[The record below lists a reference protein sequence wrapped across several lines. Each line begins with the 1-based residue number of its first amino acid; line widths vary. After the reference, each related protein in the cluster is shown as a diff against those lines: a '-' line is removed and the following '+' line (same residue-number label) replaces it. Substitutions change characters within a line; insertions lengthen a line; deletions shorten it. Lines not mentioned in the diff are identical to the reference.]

1 MGKKNIVIAVS
12 SISGGGKST
21 VVHKLVE
28 LLDNSV
34 ALFFDDYETP
44 DTYPKNPAVLLD
56 RGADFNVIKSPLLAQ
71 HLYALKSGQPVIH
84 PKTGKAVPPAKHI
97 IFEGPL
103 GRAQHE
109 TGQYI
114 DFLVFIDTPLEVGLA
129 RRLSRGISGKE
140 CEKMSREDL
149 TKQLKSIDW
158 LAENYLAWMRRSYLV
173 QLDTVKP
180 ASDLILNWEQS
191 PDDLAKAIIN
201 ALAEAK
207 LS

>member
-1 MGKKNIVIAVS
+1 MSKKNFVIAVS

-21 VVHKLVE
+21 VVHKLIE
-28 LLDNSV
+28 LLDDSV
-34 ALFFDDYETP
+34 AIYFDDYETP
-44 DTYPKNPAVLLD
+44 DTYPENPTILLN

-71 HLYALKSGQPVIH
+71 HLHALKSGQPVIH
-84 PKTGKAVPPAKHI
+84 PITGKVVSPAKHI

-114 DFLVFIDTPLEVGLA
+114 DFLVFIDTPLEIGLA
-129 RRLSRGISGKE
+129 RRINRGISGKE
-140 CEKMSREDL
+140 VEKMNREDL
-149 TKQLKSIDW
+149 IKQLKSIGW
-158 LAENYLAWMRRSYLV
+158 LAENYLVWMRRSYLV

-180 ASDLILNWEQS
+180 ASDLIMNWETS